1 MMLKVVKRHFVSLQQ
16 TFLSIYIAAGLMLGF
31 LNKLVYLIP
40 TIEDWKIKKPS
51 QDNSVR
57 K

>member
-1 MMLKVVKRHFVSLQQ
+1 MMLKVVKRCFVSLQQ

-40 TIEDWKIKKPS
+40 TIEDWEIKKPS
-51 QDNSVR
+51 QDNSV
-57 K
+57 KK